1 MKYIKFVIYFKNPC
15 LCSIVQN
22 AKSTFVV
29 IIVAII
35 SSNNRQ
41 NVCEKVQIHKF
52 GLLQWK
58 HYCLS
63 WAQLCTRL
71 SVHPSQLT
79 TIFTANAIVRSAT
92 STLRVA
98 VEAELSQG
106 KITWSDK
113 KS

>member
-1 MKYIKFVIYFKNPC
+1 MKYIKFVICFKNPS

-29 IIVAII
+29 IIVVII

-52 GLLQWK
+52 GSLQWK
-58 HYCLS
+58 HYC
-63 WAQLCTRL
+63 QLCTRL

-106 KITWSDK
+106 KTT
-113 KS
+113 